1 MKNRREFLHKCGV
14 ASLLGLTFSAT
25 NEAEGGLFKKKC
37 PYCAVTDMVMSNA
50 LLGKEKWDREHFRYY
65 IAARDTY
72 DMEPEVWDNEF
83 RLAFDS
89 WSEVAPLTFEQV
101 GQKDEFDIIISVGSR
116 RREGFGRSGSTLAW
130 AQLPPTKKFD
140 GILLSKFDLAENW
153 ILPNEEERGIVLR
166 TVAAHEIGHLLGL
179 HHSDDRSAL
188 MYPYVN
194 DALKPR
200 QDDINKIQRL
210 YGKPKK

>member
-1 MKNRREFLHKCGV
+1 MRNRREFLHKCGV

-25 NEAEGGLFKKKC
+25 NEASAGLFKKKC
-37 PYCAVTDMVMSNA
+37 PYCAVTDMIMPNS
-50 LLGKEKWDREHFRYY
+50 LLGKEKWDRNHLRYY
-65 IAARDTY
+65 IAARDVY
-72 DMEPEVWDNEF
+72 DMKPEVWDNEF

-101 GQKDEFDIIISVGSR
+101 DQRDEFDIIISVGSR
-116 RREGFGRSGSTLAW
+116 KREGFGRSGSTLAW
-130 AQLPPTKKFD
+130 AQLPSTKKFD

-153 ILPNEEERGIVLR
+153 ILPNQEEDGIILR

-179 HHSDDRSAL
+179 HHSDDKNAL

-200 QDDINKIQRL
+200 EDDISKIQRL
-210 YGKPKK
+210 YGKP

>member
-14 ASLLGLTFSAT
+14 ASLLGITFSAT
-25 NEAEGGLFKKKC
+25 NEAEAGFFNKKRC
-37 PYCAVTDMVMSNA
+37 PYCAVTDMDISSA
-50 LLGKEKWDREHFRYY
+50 ALGKQKWDREHFRYF

-101 GQKDEFDIIISVGSR
+101 DQKDEYDIIISVGSR
-116 RREGFGRSGSTLAW
+116 KREGFGRGGGVLAW
-130 AQLPPTKKFD
+130 AQLPPTRKFD

-153 ILPNEEERGIVLR
+153 ILPNQEEHGIILR

-179 HHSDDRSAL
+179 HHSNDREAL

-200 QDDINKIQRL
+200 LDDINKIQRL
-210 YGKPKK
+210 YGKP